1 MIDSMTP
8 IAVVG
13 TGNVGCGIAT
23 RLHDAGYH
31 VWFGSRGAAPVIED
45 ARAPKRLI
53 ADPKVV
59 AEPAEVR
66 VPEVPRLTI
75 ADAVR
80 HAGVVFLA
88 VPWEVALE
96 TLTAVKLAK
105 NAIVVDCTNPV
116 VFDDGP
122 RLVAPEEGSIA
133 AQLAAALPD
142 VRVVKAFNHFG
153 FEVHAEPQ
161 LEHGPAD
168 ALVAGDDAS
177 AKADVIIL
185 ANAMGFVG
193 RDVGALRN
201 AALLESMAVLLL
213 QIMATGD
220 AGRNVAFRL
229 EGLAVPSDSTTTD

>member
-13 TGNVGCGIAT
+13 TGNVGCGIAS
-23 RLHDAGYH
+23 RLHDSGYH

-45 ARAPKRLI
+45 SRAPKRLM

-59 AEPAEVR
+59 AEPEEPR
-66 VPEVPRLTI
+66 VPEVPRLSI

-80 HAGVVFLA
+80 HAGVIFLA
-88 VPWEVALE
+88 VPWEVAVE
-96 TLTAVKLAK
+96 TLSAVTLAR

-122 RLVAPEEGSIA
+122 RLVALEAGSMA

-168 ALVAGDDAS
+168 ALVAGDDAA
-177 AKADVIIL
+177 AKADVITL
-185 ANAMGFVG
+185 ARDMGFVG
-193 RDVGALRN
+193 RDVGPLRN

-213 QIMATGD
+213 QIMATGG
-220 AGRNVAFRL
+220 AGRDVAFRL
-229 EGLAVPSDSTTTD
+229 ERRAMLNA